1 MGWVFVSLTRRIVIS
16 VLTALVA
23 LGAESVQQ
31 LYERARLLE
40 ERNRNLDEA
49 IRIYGLVVEQ
59 AKGDRAL
66 AGRALLEQGK
76 LHLRLGHDEP
86 ARQAFRRV
94 IVDFSDQPALVRE
107 ARDRLGINGLSKS
120 TLSVRPVWAT
130 PDSDNSGGPSPDG
143 RYLSYTD
150 WSSGDI
156 GIRDMITGEK
166 RHLTQREAGQALS
179 SIFSADSKRV
189 AYWRTDW
196 NSFNEVRIVDV
207 EGGAPPRTL
216 CRVLDAAQVSLTD
229 WSRDGKSI
237 LAYLEHKSS
246 SAEIVLIS
254 VADGSIHT
262 LKPNADRPGRMS
274 FSPDGRFVLF
284 NGPGSD
290 GPDVHLLTINSGR
303 DVALAPHPAE
313 DFVAGWSP
321 DGSRILFTSNRTGPL
336 SLWTLAVKDGE
347 AQGEPQLV
355 LADAGNI
362 EPLGITRNG
371 SLYYWL
377 KTGLVDIYTA
387 AIDPE
392 RAIMLDAPKPFP
404 HRFVASNQFP
414 DWSPNGKNL
423 LYQSNR
429 PGSDSLIVIRSLDT
443 GIERDLRTTAPLG
456 SQPPRWTAV
465 GDAILVSGVLAG
477 KRGIY
482 RIDPQTGAAA
492 LSVPL
497 PDSKFTFT
505 PAWSPDGKTLFGRL
519 DGYRAIHRMDIANR
533 SVQTLYQ
540 TRRDGTAYEETGPSE
555 PLLSPDGRSLLFQ
568 VRDRSRTDSLL
579 IMSPEGGPPHR
590 LITLISPEQ
599 FPAGS
604 YAWTPDSR
612 RVVYVHRNGKQ
623 FQISVISAEGG
634 EPRRTGLVMNS
645 IRFMRMHPD
654 GKRIA
659 FQSGETDGE
668 VWVIQNLF

>member
-1 MGWVFVSLTRRIVIS
+1 MGWVFVSLTRRIAIGA
-16 VLTALVA
+16 LTALMA
-23 LGAESVQQ
+23 LGEESARQ

-76 LHLRLGHDEP
+76 LHLRLRHDEQ

-94 IVDFSDQPALVRE
+94 IVDFSDQPTLVRE
-107 ARDRLGINGLSKS
+107 ARDRLGINAFSRS

-143 RYLSYTD
+143 RFLSFTD
-150 WSSGDI
+150 WSTGDI
-156 GIRDMITGEK
+156 GIRDMTTGEK
-166 RHLTQREAGQALS
+166 RHLTRREGGQSRS
-179 SIFSADSKRV
+179 SIFSADSKRI

-196 NSFNEVRIVDV
+196 SALNEIRIVDV
-207 EGGAPPRTL
+207 DGGTPSRML
-216 CRVLDAAQVSLTD
+216 CQALDAAQIALTD

-237 LAYLEHKSS
+237 LAYVEHKNSP
-246 SAEIVLIS
+246 AEIVLIS
-254 VADGSIHT
+254 TSDGSIRA
-262 LKPNADRPGRMS
+262 LKQIAEWPGRMS
-274 FSPDGRFVLF
+274 FSPDGRFVLY
-284 NGPGSD
+284 NGPGS
-290 GPDVHLLTINSGR
+290 GGSDVHLLAINGAR
-303 DVALAPHPAE
+303 DIALEPHPAD
-313 DFVAGWSP
+313 DFAAGWSP
-321 DGSRILFTSNRTGPL
+321 DGTRILFTSNRTGPL
-336 SLWTLAVKDGE
+336 SLWTLAVRDGE

-355 LADAGNI
+355 LADVGNI

-392 RAIMLDAPKPFP
+392 RATLLEAPKPLA

-414 DWSPNGKNL
+414 DWSPDGKYL

-443 GIERDLRTTAPLG
+443 GAERDLRTSAPLG
-456 SQPPRWTAV
+456 SQPPRWSAS
-465 GDAILVSGVLAG
+465 GDSILVSGMLAG
-477 KRGIY
+477 KPGIY
-482 RIDPQTGAAA
+482 RIDLQSGAAA
-492 LSVPL
+492 LSVEL
-497 PDSKFTFT
+497 PTGKLAFT
-505 PAWSPDGKTLFGRL
+505 PTWSPDGKTLFGRF
-519 DGYRAIHRMDIANR
+519 DGYRAIHRMDIATRN
-533 SVQTLYQ
+533 VQTLYQ

-555 PLLSPDGRSLLFQ
+555 PSLSPDGRSLLFQ
-568 VRDRSRTDSLL
+568 VRDRSRTDNLL
-579 IMSPEGGPPHR
+579 IMSPEGGPPRR
-590 LITLISPEQ
+590 LITLKSPEQ

-612 RVVYVHRNGKQ
+612 RIVFVHRSGKQ
-623 FQISVISAEGG
+623 FQVSVIRAEGG
-634 EPRRTGLVMNS
+634 DPRRTGIVMNS
-645 IRFMRMHPD
+645 IRFMRLHPD